1 MMLVNILISEE
12 KYGEALDYAIFNLER
27 LKDGIRKKSNESN
40 GKILINPGTF
50 KLPRPI
56 NSNTKF
62 TYFGYLI
69 ADDKESAEEVFK
81 NYI

>member
-1 MMLVNILISEE
+1 VIN
-12 KYGEALDYAIFNLER
+12 D
-27 LKDGIRKKSNESN
+27 DSN

-81 NYI
+81 NYIKTFCLDANADH